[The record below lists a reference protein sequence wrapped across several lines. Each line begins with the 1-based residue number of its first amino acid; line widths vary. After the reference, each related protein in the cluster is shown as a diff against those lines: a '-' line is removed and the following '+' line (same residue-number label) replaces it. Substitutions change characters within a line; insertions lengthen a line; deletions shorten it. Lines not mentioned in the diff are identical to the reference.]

1 MEQDDMDYIGEDG
14 LLYCGKCR
22 QPRQMRIKLGP
33 EGGEILAPLACRC
46 MRQAEEAAASRAKR
60 EQFRHEM
67 ERRREDGLCSPEG
80 LRFCFDQ
87 DDRRNPKVS
96 DVCRLYAERWE
107 EMLERNIGVLFYG
120 GVGSGK
126 SFLAS
131 CIGAALLERQVPA
144 AAASFP
150 RLLNLLQGTY
160 AKQALLD
167 RLSAYK
173 LLVLDDLGAERSS
186 DYAEEQVFN
195 IVDARLSSRLPAA
208 ITTNLTLTQLENPD
222 SIQRARIYDRVLE
235 MCPIRLKLAGQS
247 RRPQLAA
254 DRERQ
259 AREILFGR
267 GGATAGLRG
276 GEDAFTLGN
285 GRGPGQEGGDQS

>member
-1 MEQDDMDYIGEDG
+1 MERNKDYKGEDG
-14 LLYCGKCR
+14 LLYCGQCR
-22 QPRQMRIKLGP
+22 APKQMRLKLP
-33 EGGEILAPLACRC
+33 DGETIVPVVCRC
-46 MRQAEEAAASRAKR
+46 ARQAEEAAASRARR
-60 EQFRHEM
+60 EQFRYEM

-107 EMLERNIGVLFYG
+107 EMLARNIGVLFYG
-120 GVGSGK
+120 GVGTGK

-131 CIGAALLERQVPA
+131 CIGRALLERQVPA

-173 LLVLDDLGAERSS
+173 LLILDDLGAERFSS
-186 DYAEEQVFN
+186 YAEEQIFN
-195 IVDARLSSRLPAA
+195 IVDARQSSGLPAA
-208 ITTNLTLTQLENPD
+208 ITTNLTLAQLENPD
-222 SIQRARIYDRVLE
+222 SMQRARIYDRVLE
-235 MCPIRLKLAGQS
+235 MCPIRLKLDGSS
-247 RRPQLAA
+247 RRPQIAA
-254 DRERQ
+254 ERERQ
-259 AREILFGR
+259 AREILF
-267 GGATAGLRG
+267 AEG
-276 GEDAFTLGN
+276 GEQA
-285 GRGPGQEGGDQS
+285 